1 MAVDD
6 SLMQINTS
14 LNKVNGKNGTLQQ
27 LDDVLNDTRR
37 IVSHSDRLMTQQQ
50 ATLVK
55 LDGQASATVAALNE
69 TLISVKQT
77 SDITAQSEQNIA
89 QASVDAI
96 NGLAPVLVAA
106 DSALVQLSS
115 ASQSLNQLV
124 SDPALKSTLDNLNS
138 STTHINATT
147 ADVQQVVHGYLHPTW
162 AHRIYGWTLD
172 VAHALNPL

>member
-1 MAVDD
+1 MNVD
-6 SLMQINTS
+6 SVIQR
-14 LNKVNGKNGTLQQ
+14 VNDKNGTISQ
-27 LDDVLNDTRR
+27 LDKVLTDTRV
-37 IVSHSDRLMTQQQ
+37 IVAHSDRLLTQQQ
-50 ATLVK
+50 KSLVK
-55 LDGQASATVAALNE
+55 FDGQLSSTIADLNE

-77 SDITAQSEQNIA
+77 SNVTAQSEQDLS

-96 NGLAPVLVAA
+96 KGLAPVLVAA